1 MKVGLYVRQ
10 CQLSKSFPDGATHFM
25 LAWIPTEL
33 AHAGKVL
40 DLKQDGEWHQGWQV
54 MTVFDTVRLVDEVR
68 EHKKADLPSIKQ

>member
-1 MKVGLYVRQ
+1 
-10 CQLSKSFPDGATHFM
+10 M